1 MKKKLDKGPGVRG
14 GGLVC
19 TPEIDR
25 AIILFITSVMS
36 GFKCLEGVKRRDV

>member
-1 MKKKLDKGPGVRG
+1 MKKKLDKGPGGG

-19 TPEIDR
+19 TPEIDG
-25 AIILFITSVMS
+25 AITLFITSVIS